1 MEKESECYTPINEG
15 NQANQGNYIIG
26 EEKLSKFSK
35 ELFQKPVFG
44 CISGIYLNYI
54 YIHNWRKN
62 KNIFSLLLILYINY
76 LIIKIILKNILK
88 TKEVQEN
95 KKNNDE
101 ILIEKRKEMFRKII
115 SLEDPG
121 STIRGIIYAYLC
133 LLLSKLL
140 GDKFIIL
147 FILNIFIFYA
157 PINNKF
163 PNFIFM
169 SIMSIK
175 QTIEGIIGIISC
187 FIPRYNPKKEKNI

>member
-1 MEKESECYTPINEG
+1 MEKESEKYSSINDE
-15 NQANQGNYIIG
+15 QQGNYIIG
-26 EEKLSKFSK
+26 EEKFSKFSK
-35 ELFQKPVFG
+35 EIFQKPIFG
-44 CISGIYLNYI
+44 YLSGVYLNYI
-54 YIHNWRKN
+54 YIYNWRKN
-62 KNIFSLLLILYINY
+62 KNIFSLLLILYINF
-76 LIIKIILKNILK
+76 LIIKIILKNVLK
-88 TKEVQEN
+88 IKEVQDN

-121 STIRGIIYAYLC
+121 STIRGIIYTYLC
-133 LLLSKLL
+133 LIISNLL

-147 FILNIFIFYA
+147 FILNIFIFYS

-169 SIMSIK
+169 SIMSVK

-187 FIPRYNPKKEKNI
+187 FIPRYIPQKEKNI